1 LPSIFNTTGAAPY
14 LQLGVLPNLGNT
26 GAWNVRMRP
35 NFGYGSGSY
44 GPMQRIQVS
53 GTSASGELEYEFVD
67 MEKAMDVD
75 ATTAMVYPNPSNGEF
90 VNVSLINLEKG
101 QLQVRL
107 LDATGRAVV
116 TRLYSVESSLQTA
129 LLFDTKLSTGLYM
142 MEMTNA
148 GNVQT
153 QRMVVQ

>member
-1 LPSIFNTTGAAPY
+1 
-14 LQLGVLPNLGNT
+14 VLPNLGNT
-26 GAWNVRMRP
+26 GAWNVRIRP
-35 NFGYGSGSY
+35 NFSY
-44 GPMQRIQVS
+44 GEGTFGPVQRIQVA
-53 GTSASGELEYEFVD
+53 GTAASGELEYELVD
-67 MEKAMDVD
+67 MEKATDVD
-75 ATTAMVYPNPSNGEF
+75 ATNAMFYPNPSNGEF

-148 GNVQT
+148 GNMQT
-153 QRMVVQ
+153 QRLIVQ

>member
-1 LPSIFNTTGAAPY
+1 M
-14 LQLGVLPNLGNT
+14 LPNLGNT
-26 GAWNVRMRP
+26 GAWNVRIRP
-35 NFGYGSGSY
+35 NFSY
-44 GPMQRIQVS
+44 GEGTFGPVQRIQVA
-53 GTSASGELEYEFVD
+53 GTAASAELEYELVD
-67 MEKAMDVD
+67 MEKATDVD
-75 ATTAMVYPNPSNGEF
+75 ATNAMFYPNPSNGEF

-148 GNVQT
+148 GNMQT
-153 QRMVVQ
+153 QRLIVQ

>member
-1 LPSIFNTTGAAPY
+1 M
-14 LQLGVLPNLGNT
+14 LPNLGNT
-26 GAWNVRMRP
+26 GAWNVRIRP
-35 NFGYGSGSY
+35 NFSY
-44 GPMQRIQVS
+44 GEGTFGPVQRIQVA
-53 GTSASGELEYEFVD
+53 GTAASGELEYELVD
-67 MEKAMDVD
+67 MEKATDVD
-75 ATTAMVYPNPSNGEF
+75 ATNAMFYPNPSNGEF

-148 GNVQT
+148 GNMQT
-153 QRMVVQ
+153 QRLIVQ

>member
-1 LPSIFNTTGAAPY
+1 
-14 LQLGVLPNLGNT
+14 
-26 GAWNVRMRP
+26 
-35 NFGYGSGSY
+35 
-44 GPMQRIQVS
+44 
-53 GTSASGELEYEFVD
+53 
-67 MEKAMDVD
+67 MEKATDVD
-75 ATTAMVYPNPSNGEF
+75 ATNAMFYPNPSNGEF

-148 GNVQT
+148 GNMQT
-153 QRMVVQ
+153 QRLIVQ